1 VYHQQQVETHKYTH
15 TQVHLDTLLF
25 LLHSSPKISS
35 SMSSSSYVDPTAGA
49 VEHCELMANEHPEL
63 ATQYQAMASF
73 CQQKLWHELTLA
85 VLDLVADPTTAR
97 SVTSLGG
104 THSYLALYNQVVTS
118 VHAKLNPLSLA
129 QIASAVARVLHAQD
143 ATAAKAILENLVT
156 KLQQDAL
163 PHTVQADAVVYAESK
178 LSLLTLEALRQ
189 PHGTP
194 LDTDDQNEQLQIIQ
208 ARASKQKAALQVVD
222 NAIVSAAYYEALWTY
237 YKILGPPEQFYA
249 AAMQFLNYA
258 PPPPLDNATT
268 NVAAVVAR
276 NVVDYQTLA
285 VDLCLAALTGDG
297 VYNLGQL
304 EASPVLAYLQSQPD
318 AWLVQMLHAVSAG
331 DLEAFASL
339 TSQHATSIQKQP
351 ALVHRAN
358 AVQEKLLLLALVRL
372 VFTKDAH
379 DRTLT
384 LNELAVGLGNIP
396 VDQVEWVVMRA
407 LSVHLVE
414 GHLDQVDGTVTIT
427 WVRPRALNTSQ
438 MTELGGRL
446 EAWAHKAQVA
456 RTAMQEQVPGTFA

>member
-1 VYHQQQVETHKYTH
+1 
-15 TQVHLDTLLF
+15 
-25 LLHSSPKISS
+25 
-35 SMSSSSYVDPTAGA
+35 MSSSSYVDPTAGA

-97 SVTSLGG
+97 SVASLGG

-143 ATAAKAILENLVT
+143 GTAAKAILENLVT

-178 LSLLTLEALRQ
+178 LSLLTLEA
-189 PHGTP
+189 
-194 LDTDDQNEQLQIIQ
+194 
-208 ARASKQKAALQVVD
+208 ASKQKAALQVVD